1 MITLKKLTTLQ
12 SHKGSVNSISF
23 NYNGRILASGS
34 NDGTIRLWNM
44 DTFKE
49 IINPIYIGRE
59 IHSVSF
65 NNGNILACGL

>member
-1 MITLKKLTTLQ
+1 M
-12 SHKGSVNSISF
+12 NSISF

-49 IINPIYIGRE
+49 IINPIKIGE
-59 IHSVSF
+59 VNSISF
-65 NNGNILACGL
+65 NNGNIFACGL

>member
-1 MITLKKLTTLQ
+1 M
-12 SHKGSVNSISF
+12 NSISF

-34 NDGTIRLWNM
+34 NDETVILWNM

-49 IINPIYIGRE
+49 IINPIEIGE
-59 IHSVSF
+59 VYSVSF